1 MKVAMLGRD
10 SKFGI
15 GTHMTS
21 LIKSLREQGV
31 DVQEEYGVPNF
42 GTVQKAKKLDRQG
55 FDLIHVQGSPFG
67 CKTKT
72 PTVVTVHS
80 LLRTEWQ
87 YEKSVKFYLGRYFEK
102 VTLDNA
108 SKLISVSHTL
118 RDELIKNYGVP
129 SQKIEVIPNFVD
141 ISEFEA
147 LNQEPSNPKTAMSCG
162 RNVKRKDFLTFRKAC
177 ESIGLNYNL
186 FHGELSRERLI
197 REIKKSFVFVMPS
210 LYESFGIVL
219 IEAMACRRPVIST
232 FIPSSVEVMSME
244 NGFFFSPRN
253 IDQLSGYLT
262 MLRDNEKL
270 CERMGTKG
278 YQHVK
283 ENFNP
288 EKAVK
293 ETIHVYEDVL
303 K

>member
-1 MKVAMLGRD
+1 
-10 SKFGI
+10 
-15 GTHMTS
+15 
-21 LIKSLREQGV
+21 
-31 DVQEEYGVPNF
+31 
-42 GTVQKAKKLDRQG
+42 VQKAKKLDRQG